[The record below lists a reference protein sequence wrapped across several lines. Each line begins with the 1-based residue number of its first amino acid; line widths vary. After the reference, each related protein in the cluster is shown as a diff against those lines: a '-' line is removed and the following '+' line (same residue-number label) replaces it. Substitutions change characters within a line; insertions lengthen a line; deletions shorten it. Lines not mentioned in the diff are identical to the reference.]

1 MISFIIEY
9 WLQFIFGI
17 IISLIIT
24 IYKRINKHYLK
35 INTIQDA
42 LKTLLKSRIIS
53 EYDRIIKNKCISI
66 FDKEIINDLYNEYTK
81 LGGNGVIKDI
91 IKKLNNL
98 PICDVYE

>member
-17 IISLIIT
+17 IISLIVT
-24 IYKRINKHYLK
+24 IYKRINKHYEK
-35 INTIQDA
+35 INTIQDS

-53 EYDRIIKNKCISI
+53 EFERIIKNNCITI

-91 IKKLNNL
+91 VEKLNNL
-98 PICDVYE
+98 PICDMYE